1 MDDPATDASRLRKL
15 GLRATGPRLALLTVL
30 ERVGGHRSADELV
43 AELRQAGYPH
53 ARTTVYNALD
63 DLTRAGLI
71 HAAPVAAGALR
82 YEADLS
88 PHQHFVC
95 SRCGLIVNVAAV
107 FDPVE
112 GPAPSVQG
120 ARIDL
125 VDVVYRG
132 RCADCLAAEREP
144 RLGPEQDAEDPHRHP
159 HEHTGIGHV
168 AATGS
173 SAGLG

>member
-1 MDDPATDASRLRKL
+1 MDEPASDAARLRKL

-95 SRCGLIVNVAAV
+95 TQCGLIRNVVAV
-107 FDPVE
+107 VEPLE
-112 GPAPSVQG
+112 GPLPTVEG

-132 RCADCLAAEREP
+132 VCAACMASAN
-144 RLGPEQDAEDPHRHP
+144 GPERRPEGGEVEAQAF
-159 HEHTGIGHV
+159 
-168 AATGS
+168 
-173 SAGLG
+173 SAPGR

>member
-1 MDDPATDASRLRKL
+1 MDDPAMDATRLRKL

-95 SRCGLIVNVAAV
+95 SRCGSIRNVVAV
-107 FDPVE
+107 IEPLE
-112 GPAPSVQG
+112 GPLPTVEG
-120 ARIDL
+120 ARIDV

-132 RCADCLAAEREP
+132 LCAACLASDN
-144 RLGPEQDAEDPHRHP
+144 GPERRPEADEV
-159 HEHTGIGHV
+159 G
-168 AATGS
+168 AA
-173 SAGLG
+173 AAPAPAY

>member
-1 MDDPATDASRLRKL
+1 MDEPASDAARLRKL

-82 YEADLS
+82 YEADLA

-95 SRCGLIVNVAAV
+95 TQCGLIRNVVAV
-107 FDPVE
+107 VEPLE
-112 GPAPSVQG
+112 GPLPTVEG

-132 RCADCLAAEREP
+132 VCAACMASAN
-144 RLGPEQDAEDPHRHP
+144 GPERRPEGGEVEAL
-159 HEHTGIGHV
+159 
-168 AATGS
+168 AS
-173 SAGLG
+173 SAPGR

>member
-1 MDDPATDASRLRKL
+1 MDDPATDAARLRKL

-30 ERVGGHRSADELV
+30 GRVGGHRSADELV

-95 SRCGLIVNVAAV
+95 SRCGLIRNVAV
-107 FDPVE
+107 VIDPVE
-112 GPAPSVQG
+112 GPLPHVEG
-120 ARIDL
+120 ARIDV

-132 RCADCLAAEREP
+132 VCAACLASDN
-144 RLGPEQDAEDPHRHP
+144 GPERRP
-159 HEHTGIGHV
+159 
-168 AATGS
+168 AAGEAGAPTTPAS
-173 SAGLG
+173 SR

>member
-95 SRCGLIVNVAAV
+95 SRCGLIRNVAAV
-107 FDPVE
+107 FDPME
-112 GPAPSVQG
+112 GPAPSVEG

-132 RCADCLAAEREP
+132 VCAACLASAN
-144 RLGPEQDAEDPHRHP
+144 GPERRPQGGEV
-159 HEHTGIGHV
+159 E
-168 AATGS
+168 
-173 SAGLG
+173 AGTSPAPSH

>member
-1 MDDPATDASRLRKL
+1 MEAARLRRL

-30 ERVGGHRSADELV
+30 EQVGGHRSADELV
-43 AELRQAGYPH
+43 AELRRAGYPH

-71 HAAPVAAGALR
+71 HAAPVASGALR
-82 YEADLS
+82 YEAELS

-95 SRCGLIVNVAAV
+95 SGCGLIRNVTAV
-107 FDPVE
+107 VDPMRGPLPAVE
-112 GPAPSVQG
+112 GV
-120 ARIDL
+120 RIDV

-132 RCADCLAAEREP
+132 LCAACLAAERDPEP
-144 RLGPEQDAEDPHRHP
+144 EPERDAEQDRERRPDAHP
-159 HEHTGIGHV
+159 GLGDVV
-168 AATGS
+168 ATRS